1 MKCVILLFKN
11 KCLFEVRNLPKVF
24 DREKERR
31 ITMPNIKYKTELLSA
46 IAAVCIAIFVIF
58 ASVFM
63 VNTMDALDSEVNE
76 YIDMTVTQKCEIVES
91 SINNDVC
98 TVKNFAACL
107 SDYKTADEN
116 GLIRKINELEN
127 SCETIDSFVIADENG
142 DVITSKR
149 IDRNITSREYYQKAM
164 NGEINVSKAIFSE
177 PDGKMVNVIAVP
189 IYGEYKRIIGV
200 LAGICDAN
208 RYDAL
213 LDMSFGGNGSDSNGY
228 VLNSDGEVVMSG
240 DNALGDY
247 VPMGDLFFSSDLLA
261 GVDESVRRTVK
272 DNFAKVGGSGIIK
285 SYCRGEK
292 FVAYYSGLSNYDD
305 LHYLLVFREN
315 VVAQQQN
322 HYAVMNILMYIFF
335 VVILLVVIAA
345 YIVIVRVSFRRLKKA
360 NAEVSRIAYTDRIT
374 GYSTWDRFALDAKK
388 LLQHEYRRYALVS
401 FDIDKFKAINDMYGH
416 DEGNRVLKLI
426 ADTVNRNIQDGETF
440 SRINSDNFYILM
452 QYHSDDDIARRV
464 ITLIQAIEYEIT
476 EFVPVLS
483 FGIYRIIDKN
493 VSIRRMGDLAD
504 IAKRTVK
511 YGDDSAY
518 TFYNE
523 SMLEE
528 MREEKRIE
536 NEMQAALDTH
546 EFCVFYQ
553 PKVSLDGK
561 VNLTGAEALVRW
573 IKDGTVI
580 SPGKFIPLFE
590 KNRFIIK
597 LDFYIMDQVCQKIKQ
612 WEKYYPH
619 LLISVNMSRV
629 HLKDPQFVEKL
640 NDICVTHGVSTSS
653 IEIEIT
659 ESAAYESLDVLTT
672 VFKQLKDYGF
682 HISIDDFGSG
692 YSSLN
697 MLKDLPADVLKIDRA
712 FLAESNSNKRAN
724 DILGHVI
731 RMASSLGMHTICEG
745 IETDEQAKLLGGLG
759 CEMAQGFYFAKPM
772 PSDSFEEILKG
783 HSKTINI
790 SKNDPEEDK

>member
-1 MKCVILLFKN
+1 M
-11 KCLFEVRNLPKVF
+11 PK
-24 DREKERR
+24 
-31 ITMPNIKYKTELLSA
+31 MKYKTEVMSVVAA
-46 IAAVCIAIFVIF
+46 ILIAIFIAF

-63 VNTMDALDSEVNE
+63 ANTIGALDSEVNK
-76 YIDMTVTQKCEIVES
+76 YIDRTVTQKCELVES
-91 SINNDVC
+91 AINSDIS

-116 GLIRKINELEN
+116 VLIRKIKELEN
-127 SCETIDSFVIADENG
+127 SSETIEAFIIADENG
-142 DVITSKR
+142 DVTTSKR
-149 IDRNITSREYYQKAM
+149 IDKNISAREYYQKALE
-164 NGEINVSKAIFSE
+164 GEVNVSKAIFSE

-189 IYGEYKRIIGV
+189 IYGDYQRIIGV
-200 LAGICDAN
+200 LAGLCDAESYN
-208 RYDAL
+208 SL
-213 LDMSFGGNGSDSNGY
+213 LDMSFSGNGYDSNGY

-240 DNALGDY
+240 ENSLGDD
-247 VPMGDLFFSSDLLA
+247 VPMGDLFFSSDFLA
-261 GVDESVRRTVK
+261 GVDEADRSTVK
-272 DNFAKVGGSGIIK
+272 DNFAKLGGSGIIK
-285 SYCRGEK
+285 SYCSGDK
-292 FVAYYSGLSNYDD
+292 YIAYYSGFTKSND
-305 LHYLLVFREN
+305 LHYLLIFKED
-315 VVAQQQN
+315 VVAAQQN
-322 HYAVMNILMYIFF
+322 FYAFINILMYVLF
-335 VVILLVVIAA
+335 VVILLVVIVA
-345 YIVIVRVSFRRLKKA
+345 YIIIVRVSFRRLKKA
-360 NAEVSRIAYTDRIT
+360 NAEVSRIAYTDRLT
-374 GYSTWDRFALDAKK
+374 GYSTWDKFVIDVGG

-416 DEGNRVLKLI
+416 EEGDRVLKLI
-426 ADTVNRNIQDGETF
+426 ADTVNRNLQDGETF
-440 SRINSDNFYILM
+440 SRINSDNFYIFM
-452 QYHSDDDIARRV
+452 FYHSDNDISRRV
-464 ITLIQAIEYEIT
+464 TSLIQAIEYEVT

-483 FGIYRIIDKN
+483 FGIYRITDKS

-518 TFYNE
+518 AFYSE

-536 NEMQAALDTH
+536 NEMQSALDMH

-561 VNLTGAEALVRW
+561 VNLAGAEALVRW

-590 KNRFIIK
+590 KNRFIVK
-597 LDFYIMDQVCQKIKQ
+597 LDFYIMDQVCQKIKNWQ
-612 WEKYYPH
+612 KYYKD

-629 HLKDPQFVEKL
+629 HLKDPQFVKKL
-640 NDICVTHGVSTSS
+640 SDICITHGVSTSS

-697 MLKDLPADVLKIDRA
+697 MLKDLLADVLKIDRA
-712 FLAESNSNKRAN
+712 FLDESNSNKRAN
-724 DILGHVI
+724 EILGHVI
-731 RMASSLGMHTICEG
+731 RMATSLGMHTICEG
-745 IETDEQAKLLGGLG
+745 IETDEQAQLLGGLG

-790 SKNDPEEDK
+790 PKSSPEEDK

>member
-1 MKCVILLFKN
+1 M
-11 KCLFEVRNLPKVF
+11 PK
-24 DREKERR
+24 
-31 ITMPNIKYKTELLSA
+31 MKYKTEVMSVVAA
-46 IAAVCIAIFVIF
+46 ILIAIFIAF

-63 VNTMDALDSEVNE
+63 ANTIGALDSEVNK
-76 YIDMTVTQKCEIVES
+76 YIDRTVTQKCELVES
-91 SINNDVC
+91 AINSDIS

-116 GLIRKINELEN
+116 VLIRKIKELEN
-127 SCETIDSFVIADENG
+127 SSETIEAFIIADENG
-142 DVITSKR
+142 DVTTSKR
-149 IDRNITSREYYQKAM
+149 IDKNISAREYYQKALE
-164 NGEINVSKAIFSE
+164 GEVNVSKAIFSE

-189 IYGEYKRIIGV
+189 IYGDYQRIIGV
-200 LAGICDAN
+200 LAGLCDAESYN
-208 RYDAL
+208 SL
-213 LDMSFGGNGSDSNGY
+213 LDMSFSGNGYDSNGY

-240 DNALGDY
+240 ENSLGDD
-247 VPMGDLFFSSDLLA
+247 VPMGDLFFSSDFLA
-261 GVDESVRRTVK
+261 GVDEADRSTVK
-272 DNFAKVGGSGIIK
+272 DNFAKLGGSGIIK
-285 SYCRGEK
+285 SYCSGDK
-292 FVAYYSGLSNYDD
+292 YIAYYSGFTKSND
-305 LHYLLVFREN
+305 LHYLLIFKED
-315 VVAQQQN
+315 VVAAQQN
-322 HYAVMNILMYIFF
+322 FYAFINILMYVLF
-335 VVILLVVIAA
+335 VVILLVVIVA
-345 YIVIVRVSFRRLKKA
+345 YIIIVRVSFRRLKKA
-360 NAEVSRIAYTDRIT
+360 NAEVSRIAYTDRLT
-374 GYSTWDRFALDAKK
+374 GYSTWDKFVIDVGG

-416 DEGNRVLKLI
+416 EEGNRVLKLI
-426 ADTVNRNIQDGETF
+426 ADTVNRNLQDGETF
-440 SRINSDNFYILM
+440 SRINSDNFYIFM
-452 QYHSDDDIARRV
+452 FYHSDNDISRRV
-464 ITLIQAIEYEIT
+464 TSLIQAIEYEVT

-483 FGIYRIIDKN
+483 FGIYRITDKS

-518 TFYNE
+518 AFYSE

-536 NEMQAALDTH
+536 NEMQSALDMH

-561 VNLTGAEALVRW
+561 VNLAGAEALVRW

-590 KNRFIIK
+590 KNRFIVK
-597 LDFYIMDQVCQKIKQ
+597 LDFYIMDQVCQKIRNWQ
-612 WEKYYPH
+612 KYYKD

-629 HLKDPQFVEKL
+629 HLKDPQFVKKL
-640 NDICVTHGVSTSS
+640 SDICITHGVSTSS

-712 FLAESNSNKRAN
+712 FLDESNSNKRAN
-724 DILGHVI
+724 EILSHVI
-731 RMASSLGMHTICEG
+731 RMATSLGMHTICEG
-745 IETDEQAKLLGGLG
+745 IETDEQAQLLGGLG

-790 SKNDPEEDK
+790 PKSSPEEDK

>member
-1 MKCVILLFKN
+1 M
-11 KCLFEVRNLPKVF
+11 PK
-24 DREKERR
+24 
-31 ITMPNIKYKTELLSA
+31 MKYKTEVMSVVAA
-46 IAAVCIAIFVIF
+46 ILIAIFIAF

-63 VNTMDALDSEVNE
+63 ANTIGALDSEVNK
-76 YIDMTVTQKCEIVES
+76 YIDRTVTQKCELVES
-91 SINNDVC
+91 AINSDIS

-116 GLIRKINELEN
+116 VLIRKIKELEN
-127 SCETIDSFVIADENG
+127 SSETIEAFIIADENG
-142 DVITSKR
+142 DVTTSKR
-149 IDRNITSREYYQKAM
+149 IDKNISAREYYQKALE
-164 NGEINVSKAIFSE
+164 GEVNVSKAIFSE

-189 IYGEYKRIIGV
+189 IYGDYQRIIGV
-200 LAGICDAN
+200 LAGLCDAESYN
-208 RYDAL
+208 SL
-213 LDMSFGGNGSDSNGY
+213 LDMSFSGNGYDSNGY

-240 DNALGDY
+240 ENSLGDD
-247 VPMGDLFFSSDLLA
+247 VPMGDLFFSSDFLA
-261 GVDESVRRTVK
+261 GVDEADRSTVK
-272 DNFAKVGGSGIIK
+272 DNFAKLGGSGIIK
-285 SYCRGEK
+285 SYCSGDK
-292 FVAYYSGLSNYDD
+292 YIAYYSGFTKSND
-305 LHYLLVFREN
+305 LHYLLIFKED
-315 VVAQQQN
+315 VVATQQN
-322 HYAVMNILMYIFF
+322 YYAFVNILMYSFF
-335 VVILLVVIAA
+335 LLILVVVIIA
-345 YIVIVRVSFRRLKKA
+345 YVVIVRVSFRRLKKA
-360 NAEVSRIAYTDRIT
+360 NAEVSRIAYTDRLT
-374 GYSTWDRFALDAKK
+374 GYSTWDKFVIDVGG

-401 FDIDKFKAINDMYGH
+401 FDIDKFKATNDMYGH
-416 DEGNRVLKLI
+416 EEGNRVLKLI
-426 ADTVNRNIQDGETF
+426 ADTVNRNLQDGETF
-440 SRINSDNFYILM
+440 SRINSDNFYIFM
-452 QYHSDDDIARRV
+452 FYHSDNDISRRV
-464 ITLIQAIEYEIT
+464 TSLIQAIEYEVT

-483 FGIYRIIDKN
+483 FGIYRITDKS

-518 TFYNE
+518 AFYSE

-536 NEMQAALDTH
+536 NEMQSALDMH

-561 VNLTGAEALVRW
+561 VNLAGAEALVRW

-590 KNRFIIK
+590 KNRFIVK
-597 LDFYIMDQVCQKIKQ
+597 LDFYIMDQVCQKIKY
-612 WEKYYPH
+612 WRKYYND

-629 HLKDPQFVEKL
+629 HLRDPQFVEKL
-640 NDICVTHGVSTSS
+640 NDICVSHGVSTSS

-712 FLAESNSNKRAN
+712 FLDESNSNKRAN
-724 DILGHVI
+724 EILGHVI
-731 RMASSLGMHTICEG
+731 RMATSLGMHTICEG
-745 IETDEQAKLLGGLG
+745 IETDEQAQLLGGLG

-790 SKNDPEEDK
+790 PKSSPEEDK